1 MDRRSEPPGLG
12 HHHEGPK
19 DRWIRHRPLERA
31 AVVATRARVFALTG
45 GNLTGEQMAS
55 ILSVHLRRMQGIA
68 LTQEPPFI
76 AKVTRTRITVERL
89 RG

>member
-1 MDRRSEPPGLG
+1 
-12 HHHEGPK
+12 
-19 DRWIRHRPLERA
+19 
-31 AVVATRARVFALTG
+31 VFALTG